1 MPLSTKRRRLAP
13 DTRTLSAVELGKL
26 AKVNATYIARI
37 GWHRFFRSIRHRNC
51 LHPNFT
57 RWKHH
62 RPNPQLL
69 QIIKSGAPCVTSS
82 SPWSL
87 LHKDHCVHRGSHPS
101 ARIVFAD
108 FLQDEML
115 DMVNRKYWTVVPYRA
130 VRHLPQLKI
139 SPAGVIPQRN
149 RRPRTII
156 DYTFSGVT
164 ASTFQL
170 APPHA
175 MQFGKALPRILQRIA
190 YANPRFGPVHLI
202 KVDLS
207 DGYYRIPITPSG
219 ALNLAVTLP
228 SSRRAPL
235 LAIPT
240 VLTMGWIDSAPY
252 FCMATES
259 IADFTNLQP
268 ASECPSRPHFQE
280 PLANAADDFQ
290 TNVLIRPRVPLSS
303 VNPHPLSYTDV
314 YMDDYTALAQTRP
327 IAINLRR
334 RLMYNI
340 NDIFRCNTA
349 GDTLD
354 SPPRREPISEKKLLQ
369 GDASWSTAGIVLG
382 WLLDTVK
389 GTLQLPS
396 HRVDRLS
403 LILHDALA
411 TTSVSCKQWHRL
423 LGELRSMLFAIPGSE
438 GLFSPLQLALQ
449 RGGPTGTVTI
459 CPSTRRCLQEWM
471 LLANSLAYR
480 PTAITDLVP
489 CPPHYMGACD
499 ASRDGMGGVWLPTS
513 LTHESTPFV
522 WRYQFPPAVRN
533 ALVSFD
539 NPTGSINNSELELA
553 ASILHEA
560 TLLSAPPIDRPV
572 TCLFGSDNTPTV
584 AWLQRASLTTDGP
597 AATLLHLRSR
607 LRRAHQLNATPCAVP
622 GVDNVLAD
630 FASRSFH
637 LSDTDFLRHFHSN
650 YPIQTLWQPLRPPPD
665 LCSFVIST
673 LLRRTPL
680 RELLLPEHD
689 PLLACGKSGVISAAP
704 STPIHSSNVRPTR
717 SRCYRSSPFAIAG
730 AKYLPAALLQ
740 KSDRWRK
747 PFVPLARRW
756 PQWDCLTP
764 ASPSSAPT
772 LTSASNA
779 N

>member
-1 MPLSTKRRRLAP
+1 MTP
-13 DTRTLSAVELGKL
+13 DTRNLSAVELGKL
-26 AKVNATYIARI
+26 AKVNATSITRI

-62 RPNPQLL
+62 RSNPQLL
-69 QIIKSGAPCVTSS
+69 RVIKAGAPCVTSS
-82 SPWSL
+82 APWSL
-87 LHKDHCVHRGSHPS
+87 QHKDHCVQRGSHPS
-101 ARIVFAD
+101 ARVVFAD

-115 DMVNRKYWTVVPYRA
+115 DMVRRQYWTVVPYKA

-164 ASTFQL
+164 DSTVQL
-170 APPHA
+170 APQHA

-228 SSRRAPL
+228 SSRRNPL

-259 IADFTNLQP
+259 IADFTNRQP
-268 ASECPSRPHFQE
+268 AYECPSNPHFQE

-290 TNVLIRPRVPLSS
+290 TTVPIRPQVPLSY
-303 VNPHPLSYTDV
+303 VPRHPLSYTDV

-327 IAINLRR
+327 VAINLRR

-340 NDIFRCNTA
+340 NDIFRRNTSSETQA
-349 GDTLD
+349 VL
-354 SPPRREPISEKKLLQ
+354 PRREPISDKKLLQ
-369 GDASWSTAGIVLG
+369 GDAAWSTTGIVLG
-382 WLLDTVK
+382 WLLDTVQ
-389 GTLQLPS
+389 GTLQLPA
-396 HRVDRLS
+396 HRVARLAT
-403 LILHDALA
+403 ILHDALDR
-411 TTSVSCKQWHRL
+411 TSVSSKQWHRI
-423 LGELRSMLFAIPGSE
+423 LGELRSMLFAIPGGE

-449 RGGPTGTVTI
+449 RGRPTATVTI
-459 CPSTRRCLQEWM
+459 CPNTRRCLQEWM
-471 LLANSLAYR
+471 LLADSLACR

-489 CPPHYMGACD
+489 CPPHYIGACD

-513 LTHESTPFV
+513 LAHASTPFV
-522 WRYQFPPAVRN
+522 WRCKFPPAVQE

-539 NPTGSINNSELELA
+539 NPDGSINNSELELA

-560 TLLSAPPIDRPV
+560 TLLSAPPVDRPV

-607 LRRAHQLNATPCAVP
+607 LRRAHQLNATPCPVP

-637 LSDTDFLRHFHSN
+637 LSDPDFLCHFHSN
-650 YPIQTLWQPLRPPPD
+650 YPLQTLWQQLQPPPD
-665 LCSFVIST
+665 LCSFVISA
-673 LLRRTPL
+673 LLRKTPL
-680 RELLLPEHD
+680 RELSLPEHD

-704 STPIHSSNVRPTR
+704 SMQIPSSNVRPTR
-717 SRCYRSSPFAIAG
+717 YRCYRSSPFDIAG
-730 AKYLPAALLQ
+730 ATYLPAALLQ
-740 KSDRWRK
+740 KSDKWKK

-756 PQWDCLTP
+756 PQWDSLTHD
-764 ASPSSAPT
+764 SPSSAPT